1 MAEQAEQTGPFDVTV
16 IGAGPGGY
24 VAAIRAAQ
32 VGLKTAI
39 IERDQDLGGTC
50 LLRGCIPTKE
60 LLHSAH
66 VYDLVSDPNEFGVS
80 IEGFKLHFDKV
91 MARKNKVVGRLSKGV
106 EFLMKKN
113 RITVFK
119 GHGRLEG
126 NGRVTVTGAD
136 GAVREVPTRHV
147 ILATGS
153 APRLLPGV
161 EVQSPRV
168 VTSDQLLDFDHV
180 PKSMV
185 VLGAGAVGVE
195 FASVFK
201 RFGSDV
207 TILELLPRLVPIED
221 EETSAEL
228 QKSFRR
234 RKIQVMT
241 STRFESVTVH
251 PDDVEIR
258 YTGSDGQPGTLRAET
273 LLIAV
278 GRRPVTDGLG
288 LENTRIVT
296 DRGYIQVDEFMRT
309 AEPNVYAIGDVI
321 PTPWLAHVAS
331 KEGCVAAEH
340 IAGRNPRP
348 INYQLVPNCTYC
360 EPEIGSV
367 GLTEAKAREKGY
379 EVKVGKFPFSALGKA
394 IILGETEGFV
404 KVVSDARYDE
414 VLGVHIMGPHAT
426 DLLAEACVALGLEA
440 TTEEL
445 GHIMHAH
452 PTLSEAVM
460 EAAEAVHGMSTS
472 M

>member
-1 MAEQAEQTGPFDVTV
+1 MAEKPEKFDVTV

-39 IERDQDLGGTC
+39 IERDKSLGGTC

-66 VYDLVSDPNEFGVS
+66 VYDLINNPEEFGVS
-80 IEGFKLHFDKV
+80 VTGLKLHFNKV
-91 MARKNKVVGRLSKGV
+91 MDRKNKIVTKLSKGV

-113 RITVFK
+113 KITVFK
-119 GHGRLEG
+119 GQGKLEG
-126 NGRVTVTGAD
+126 KGRVTVTGTD
-136 GAVREVPTRHV
+136 GKVTEIPTKNV

-153 APRLLPGV
+153 APRLLPGMSA
-161 EVQSPRV
+161 QAPRII
-168 VTSDQLLDFDHV
+168 TSDELLDIDHV
-180 PKSMV
+180 PKSLV

-207 TILELLPRLVPIED
+207 TVIELLDRLVPIED
-221 EETSAEL
+221 AETSAEL
-228 QKSFRR
+228 QKAFRKR
-234 RKIQVMT
+234 GIKVMT
-241 STRFESVTVH
+241 STKFESATVNANDVT
-251 PDDVEIR
+251 INF
-258 YTGSDGQPGTLRAET
+258 TGSDGKPGTINADT
-273 LLIAV
+273 LLVAI

-288 LENTRIVT
+288 LENTKCEV

-331 KEGCVAAEH
+331 KEGCLAAEH

-348 INYQLVPNCTYC
+348 INYNLVPNCTYC

-367 GLTEAKAREKGY
+367 GLTEAKAKEKGY
-379 EVKVGKFPFSALGKA
+379 DIKVGKFPFSALGKA
-394 IILGETEGFV
+394 MILGETEGFI
-404 KVVSDARYDE
+404 KVIADAKYDE
-414 VLGVHIMGPHAT
+414 VLGVHMIGPHAT
-426 DLLAEACVALGLEA
+426 DLLAEACVAMGLEA
-440 TTEEL
+440 TAEEF

-460 EAAEAVHGMSTS
+460 EAAEAVHGMATS
-472 M
+472 I

>member
-1 MAEQAEQTGPFDVTV
+1 MAEQFDVTV

-39 IERDQDLGGTC
+39 IEKDKDLGGTC

-66 VYDLVSDPNEFGVS
+66 VFDLITDPKEFGVS
-80 IEGFKLHFDKV
+80 VEGFKLHFDKV
-91 MARKNKVVGRLSKGV
+91 MERKNKVVGKLSKGV

-113 RITVFK
+113 KITVFK

-126 NGRVTVTGAD
+126 KGRVTVTGAD
-136 GAVREVPTRHV
+136 GKAQEVSTKNV
-147 ILATGS
+147 IIATGS
-153 APRLLPGV
+153 APRLLPNL
-161 EVQSPRV
+161 EVKSPRV
-168 VTSDQLLDFDHV
+168 VTSDELLDFDHV
-180 PKSMV
+180 PKSMI

-207 TILELLPRLVPIED
+207 TVVELLPRIVPIED

-228 QKSFRR
+228 QRAFRKR
-234 RKIQVMT
+234 GIKVMT
-241 STRFESVTVH
+241 NTRFESARVN
-251 PDDVEIR
+251 PGDVEITC
-258 YTGSDGQPGTLRAET
+258 TGADGKPVTLKAET
-273 LLIAV
+273 LLVAI

-288 LENTRIVT
+288 LEKTKIES
-296 DRGYIQVDEFMRT
+296 DRGYLKVDQYMRT
-309 AEPNVYAIGDVI
+309 AEPNVYAIGDVV

-331 KEGCVAAEH
+331 KEGCLAAEH
-340 IAGRNPRP
+340 IAGKNPHP
-348 INYQLVPNCTYC
+348 INYNHVPNCTYC

-367 GLTEAKAREKGY
+367 GLSEAKAKEKGY
-379 EVKVGKFPFSALGKA
+379 QVKVGKFPFSALGKA
-394 IILGETEGFV
+394 MILGETEGFV

-414 VLGVHIMGPHAT
+414 ILGVHIIGPHAT

-440 TTEEL
+440 TTTEL
-445 GHIMHAH
+445 GQIMHAH

-460 EAAEAVHGMSTS
+460 EAAEAVHGMATS
-472 M
+472 I

>member
-1 MAEQAEQTGPFDVTV
+1 MSDQFDVTV

-32 VGLKTAI
+32 LGLKTAI
-39 IERDQDLGGTC
+39 IERDKDLGGTC

-66 VYDLVSDPNEFGVS
+66 VYDMISDPTEFGVS
-80 IEGFKLHFDKV
+80 VEGFKLHFNKV
-91 MARKNKVVGRLSKGV
+91 MDRKNKVVGRLSKGV

-113 RITVFK
+113 KITVFK
-119 GHGRLEG
+119 GHGKLEG
-126 NGRVTVTGAD
+126 KGRVTVTDATGKKQDIA
-136 GAVREVPTRHV
+136 TKNV
-147 ILATGS
+147 IIATGS

-161 EVQSPRV
+161 DITSPRV
-168 VTSDQLLDFDHV
+168 VTSDQLLDFDHE

-207 TILELLPRLVPIED
+207 TIIELLPRLVPIED

-234 RKIQVMT
+234 RKINVMT
-241 STRFESVTVH
+241 STRFESVKVNQ
-251 PDDVEIR
+251 DDVEIS
-258 YTGSDGQPGTLRAET
+258 YTGADGKPGKINAET

-288 LENTRIVT
+288 LENTKIET
-296 DRGYIQVDEFMRT
+296 DRGYLKVDEYMRT

-331 KEGCVAAEH
+331 KEGCLAAEH
-340 IAGRNPRP
+340 IAGKNPHP
-348 INYQLVPNCTYC
+348 INYNLVPNCTYC

-367 GLTEAKAREKGY
+367 GLTEAKAKEKGY
-379 EVKVGKFPFSALGKA
+379 DIKVGKVPFSALGKA

-404 KVVSDARYDE
+404 KIISDAKYDE
-414 VLGVHIMGPHAT
+414 ILGVHIMGPHAT
-426 DLLAEACVALGLEA
+426 DLLGEACVALGLEA
-440 TTEEL
+440 TTEAL

-452 PTLSEAVM
+452 PTLSESIM
-460 EAAEAVHGMSTS
+460 EAAEAVHGMATS
-472 M
+472 I

>member
-1 MAEQAEQTGPFDVTV
+1 MAEQPEKFDVTV

-39 IERDQDLGGTC
+39 IERDKSLGGTC

-66 VYDLVSDPNEFGVS
+66 VYDLISDPEEFGVS
-80 IEGFKLHFDKV
+80 VTGLKLHFNKV
-91 MARKNKVVGRLSKGV
+91 MDRKNKIVTKLSKGV

-113 RITVFK
+113 KITVFK
-119 GHGRLEG
+119 GQGRLEG
-126 NGRVTVTGAD
+126 KGRVTVTDANGN
-136 GAVREVPTRHV
+136 VTEVPTKNV

-153 APRLLPGV
+153 APRLLPGMS
-161 EVQSPRV
+161 VQAPRII
-168 VTSDQLLDFDHV
+168 TSDELLDIDHV
-180 PKSMV
+180 PKSLV

-207 TILELLPRLVPIED
+207 TIIELLDRLVPIED
-221 EETSAEL
+221 AETSAEL
-228 QKSFRR
+228 QKAFRKR
-234 RKIQVMT
+234 GIKVMT
-241 STRFESVTVH
+241 STKFESATVNAKDVT
-251 PDDVEIR
+251 INF
-258 YTGSDGQPGTLRAET
+258 TGADGKPGTINADT
-273 LLIAV
+273 LLVAI

-288 LENTRIVT
+288 LENTKCEV

-309 AEPNVYAIGDVI
+309 AEPNVYAIGDVV

-331 KEGCVAAEH
+331 KEGCLAAEH

-348 INYQLVPNCTYC
+348 INYNLVPNCTYC

-367 GLTEAKAREKGY
+367 GLTEAKAKEKGY
-379 EVKVGKFPFSALGKA
+379 DIKVGKFPFSALGKA
-394 IILGETEGFV
+394 MILGETEGFV
-404 KVVSDARYDE
+404 KVIADAKYDE
-414 VLGVHIMGPHAT
+414 VLGVHLIGPHAT
-426 DLLAEACVALGLEA
+426 DLLAEACVAMGLEA
-440 TTEEL
+440 TAEEF

-460 EAAEAVHGMSTS
+460 EAAEAVHGLATS
-472 M
+472 I

>member
-1 MAEQAEQTGPFDVTV
+1 MAEKPEKFDVTV

-39 IERDQDLGGTC
+39 IERDKSLGGTC

-66 VYDLVSDPNEFGVS
+66 VYDLISDPEEFGVS
-80 IEGFKLHFDKV
+80 VTGLKLHFNKV
-91 MARKNKVVGRLSKGV
+91 MDRKNKIVAKLSKGV

-113 RITVFK
+113 KITVFK
-119 GHGRLEG
+119 GQGKLEG
-126 NGRVTVTGAD
+126 KGRVTVTGAD
-136 GAVREVPTRHV
+136 GKVAEVPTKNV

-153 APRLLPGV
+153 APRLLPGMS
-161 EVQSPRV
+161 VQAPRII
-168 VTSDQLLDFDHV
+168 TSDELLDIDHV
-180 PKSMV
+180 PKSLV

-207 TILELLPRLVPIED
+207 TVIELLDRLVPIED
-221 EETSAEL
+221 AETSAEL
-228 QKSFRR
+228 QKAFRKR
-234 RKIQVMT
+234 GIKVMT
-241 STRFESVTVH
+241 STKFESATVNANDVT
-251 PDDVEIR
+251 INF
-258 YTGSDGQPGTLRAET
+258 TGSDGKPGTINADT
-273 LLIAV
+273 LLVAI

-288 LENTRIVT
+288 LENNKCEV
-296 DRGYIQVDEFMRT
+296 DRGYIQVDQFMRT

-340 IAGRNPRP
+340 VAGRNPRP
-348 INYQLVPNCTYC
+348 INYNLVPNCTYC

-367 GLTEAKAREKGY
+367 GLTEAKAKEKGY
-379 EVKVGKFPFSALGKA
+379 DIKVGKFPFSALGKA
-394 IILGETEGFV
+394 MILGETEGFI
-404 KVVSDARYDE
+404 KVIADAKYDE
-414 VLGVHIMGPHAT
+414 VLGVHMIGPHAT
-426 DLLAEACVALGLEA
+426 DLLAEACVAMGLEA
-440 TTEEL
+440 TAEEF

-460 EAAEAVHGMSTS
+460 EAAEAVHGMATS
-472 M
+472 I

>member
-1 MAEQAEQTGPFDVTV
+1 MAEQFDVTI

-39 IERDQDLGGTC
+39 IEKDKDLGGTC

-66 VYDLVSDPNEFGVS
+66 VYELISHPDEFGVS
-80 IEGFKLHFDKV
+80 VEGFKLNFPQV
-91 MARKNKVVGRLSKGV
+91 MTRKNKVVAKLAGGV
-106 EFLMKKN
+106 GYLMKKHK
-113 RITVFK
+113 ITVFK
-119 GHGRLEG
+119 GHGKLEG
-126 NGRVTVTGAD
+126 KGRVSVTDAAGK
-136 GAVREVPTRHV
+136 VQEVSTKNV
-147 ILATGS
+147 IIATGS
-153 APRLLPGV
+153 APRLLPGM
-161 EVQSPRV
+161 EVKSNRI
-168 VTSDQLLDFDHV
+168 VTSDELLDFDHV
-180 PKSMV
+180 PKSMI

-207 TILELLPRLVPIED
+207 TVVELLPRVVPIED

-228 QKSFRR
+228 QKAFRKR
-234 RKIQVMT
+234 GINVMT
-241 STRFESVTVH
+241 STRFESAKVNK
-251 PDDVEIR
+251 DDVEITF
-258 YTGSDGQPGTLRAET
+258 TGADGKQGTLKAET
-273 LLIAV
+273 LLVAV
-278 GRRPVTDGLG
+278 GRRPYTDGLG
-288 LENTRIVT
+288 LENTRVEV
-296 DRGYIQVDEFMRT
+296 DRGYIRIDEFMRT

-340 IAGRNPRP
+340 IAGRNTRP
-348 INYQLVPNCTYC
+348 INYNLVPNCTYC

-367 GLTEAKAREKGY
+367 GLTEQKAKEKGY
-379 EVKVGKFPFSALGKA
+379 QVKVGKFPFSALGKA

-404 KVVSDARYDE
+404 KVVTDAKHDE
-414 VLGVHIMGPHAT
+414 VLGVHIIGPHAT
-426 DLLAEACVALGLEA
+426 DLLAEACVAMGLEA
-440 TTEEL
+440 TAEEL

-460 EAAEAVHGMSTS
+460 EAAEAVHGMATS
-472 M
+472 I

>member
-1 MAEQAEQTGPFDVTV
+1 MSDQFDVTV

-32 VGLKTAI
+32 LGLKTAI
-39 IERDQDLGGTC
+39 IERDKDLGGTC

-66 VYDLVSDPNEFGVS
+66 VYDMISDPTEFGVS
-80 IEGFKLHFDKV
+80 VEGFKLHFNKV
-91 MARKNKVVGRLSKGV
+91 MDRKNKVVGRLSKGV

-113 RITVFK
+113 KITVFK
-119 GHGRLEG
+119 GHGKLEG
-126 NGRVTVTGAD
+126 KGRVTVTDATGKKQDIA
-136 GAVREVPTRHV
+136 TRNV
-147 ILATGS
+147 IIATGS

-161 EVQSPRV
+161 DIKSPRV

-207 TILELLPRLVPIED
+207 TIIELLPRLVPIED

-234 RKIQVMT
+234 RKINVMT
-241 STRFESVTVH
+241 STRFESVKVNQ
-251 PDDVEIR
+251 DDVEIS
-258 YTGSDGQPGTLRAET
+258 YTGADGQPGKINAET

-288 LENTRIVT
+288 LENTKIET
-296 DRGYIQVDEFMRT
+296 DRGYLKVDEYMRT

-331 KEGCVAAEH
+331 KEGCLAAEH
-340 IAGRNPRP
+340 IAGKNPHP
-348 INYQLVPNCTYC
+348 INYNLVPNCTYC

-367 GLTEAKAREKGY
+367 GLTEAKAKEKGY
-379 EVKVGKFPFSALGKA
+379 DIKVGKFPFSALGKA

-404 KVVSDARYDE
+404 KIISDAKYDE
-414 VLGVHIMGPHAT
+414 ILGVHILGPHAT
-426 DLLAEACVALGLEA
+426 DLLGEACVALGLEA
-440 TTEEL
+440 TTEAL

-452 PTLSEAVM
+452 PTLSESIM
-460 EAAEAVHGMSTS
+460 EAAEAVHGMATS
-472 M
+472 I

>member
-1 MAEQAEQTGPFDVTV
+1 MSDQFDVTV

-32 VGLKTAI
+32 LGLKTAI
-39 IERDQDLGGTC
+39 IERDKDLGGTC

-66 VYDLVSDPNEFGVS
+66 VYDMISDPTEFGVS
-80 IEGFKLHFDKV
+80 VEGFKLHFNKV
-91 MARKNKVVGRLSKGV
+91 MDRKNKVVGRLSKGV

-113 RITVFK
+113 KITVFK
-119 GHGRLEG
+119 GHGKLEG
-126 NGRVTVTGAD
+126 KGRVTVTDATGKKQDIA
-136 GAVREVPTRHV
+136 TKNV
-147 ILATGS
+147 IIATGS

-161 EVQSPRV
+161 DITSPRV

-207 TILELLPRLVPIED
+207 TIIELLPRLVPIED

-234 RKIQVMT
+234 RKINVMT
-241 STRFESVTVH
+241 STRFESVKVNQ
-251 PDDVEIR
+251 DDVEIS
-258 YTGSDGQPGTLRAET
+258 YTGADGKPGKINAET

-288 LENTRIVT
+288 LENTKIET
-296 DRGYIQVDEFMRT
+296 DRGYLKVDEYMRT

-331 KEGCVAAEH
+331 KEGCLAAEH
-340 IAGRNPRP
+340 IAGKNPHP
-348 INYQLVPNCTYC
+348 INYNLVPNCTYC

-367 GLTEAKAREKGY
+367 GLTEAKAKEKGY
-379 EVKVGKFPFSALGKA
+379 DIKVGKFPFSALGKA

-404 KVVSDARYDE
+404 KIISDAKYDE
-414 VLGVHIMGPHAT
+414 ILGVHIMGPHAT
-426 DLLAEACVALGLEA
+426 DLLGEACVALGLEA
-440 TTEEL
+440 TTEAL

-452 PTLSEAVM
+452 PTLSESIM
-460 EAAEAVHGMSTS
+460 EAAEAVHGMATS
-472 M
+472 I

>member
-1 MAEQAEQTGPFDVTV
+1 MSDQFDVTV

-32 VGLKTAI
+32 LGLKTAI
-39 IERDQDLGGTC
+39 IERDKDLGGTC

-66 VYDLVSDPNEFGVS
+66 VYDMISDPTEFGVS
-80 IEGFKLHFDKV
+80 VEGFKLHFNKV
-91 MARKNKVVGRLSKGV
+91 MERKNKVVGRLSKGV

-113 RITVFK
+113 KITVFK
-119 GHGRLEG
+119 GQGKLEG
-126 NGRVTVTGAD
+126 KGRVTVTDATGKKQDIA
-136 GAVREVPTRHV
+136 TKNV
-147 ILATGS
+147 IIATGS

-161 EVQSPRV
+161 DIKSPRV

-207 TILELLPRLVPIED
+207 TIIELLPRLVPIED

-234 RKIQVMT
+234 RKINVMT
-241 STRFESVTVH
+241 STRFESVKVNQN
-251 PDDVEIR
+251 DVEIS
-258 YTGSDGQPGTLRAET
+258 YTGADGKPGKINAET

-288 LENTRIVT
+288 LENTKIET
-296 DRGYIQVDEFMRT
+296 DRGYLKVDEYMRT

-331 KEGCVAAEH
+331 KEGCLAAEH
-340 IAGRNPRP
+340 IAGKNPHP
-348 INYQLVPNCTYC
+348 INYNLVPNCTYC

-367 GLTEAKAREKGY
+367 GLTEAKAKEKGY
-379 EVKVGKFPFSALGKA
+379 DIKVGKFPFSALGKA

-404 KVVSDARYDE
+404 KIISDAKYDE
-414 VLGVHIMGPHAT
+414 ILGVHIMGPHAT
-426 DLLAEACVALGLEA
+426 DLLGEACVALGLEA
-440 TTEEL
+440 TTEAL

-452 PTLSEAVM
+452 PTLSESIM
-460 EAAEAVHGMSTS
+460 EAAEAVHGMATS
-472 M
+472 I

>member
-1 MAEQAEQTGPFDVTV
+1 MSEQFDVTV

-39 IERDQDLGGTC
+39 IEKDKDLGGTC

-66 VYDLVSDPNEFGVS
+66 VYDLVSDPDEFGVS
-80 IEGFKLHFDKV
+80 VEGFKLHFDKV
-91 MARKNKVVGRLSKGV
+91 MARKNKVVGKLAKGV

-113 RITVFK
+113 KITVFK

-126 NGRVTVTGAD
+126 KGRVTVTDAQG
-136 GAVREVPTRHV
+136 VTREVPTKNV
-147 ILATGS
+147 IIATGS
-153 APRLLPGV
+153 APRLLPGMQ
-161 EVQSPRV
+161 VQAPRV
-168 VTSDQLLDFDHV
+168 ITSDELLDIDHI
-180 PKSMV
+180 PKSMI

-201 RFGSDV
+201 RFGSEV
-207 TILELLPRLVPIED
+207 TVVELLPRVVPIED

-228 QKSFRR
+228 QKAFRR
-234 RKIQVMT
+234 RKINVMT
-241 STRFESVTVH
+241 NTRFESVQVNS
-251 PDDVEIR
+251 DDVEIS
-258 YTGSDGQPGTLRAET
+258 YIGSDGQPGKLRAET
-273 LLIAV
+273 LLVAV

-288 LENTRIVT
+288 LENTKIET
-296 DRGYIQVDEFMRT
+296 DRGYIKVDEYMRT
-309 AEPNVYAIGDVI
+309 AEPNVYAVGDVV

-331 KEGCVAAEH
+331 KEGCLAAEH
-340 IAGRNPRP
+340 IAGRNPHP
-348 INYQLVPNCTYC
+348 INYNLVPNCTYC

-367 GLTEAKAREKGY
+367 GLTEAKAKEKGY
-379 EVKVGKFPFSALGKA
+379 QVKVGKFPFSALGKA
-394 IILGETEGFV
+394 MILGETEGFV
-404 KVVSDARYDE
+404 KVVSDAKYDE
-414 VLGVHIMGPHAT
+414 ILGVHMIGPHAT

-440 TTEEL
+440 TAQEL

-460 EAAEAVHGMSTS
+460 EAAEAVHGMATS
-472 M
+472 I